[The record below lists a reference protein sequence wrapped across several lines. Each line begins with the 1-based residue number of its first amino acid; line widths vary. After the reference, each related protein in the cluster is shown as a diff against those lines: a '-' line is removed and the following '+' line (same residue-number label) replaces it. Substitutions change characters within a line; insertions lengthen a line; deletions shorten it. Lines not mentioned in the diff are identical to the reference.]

1 MVIFKGLQE
10 KKRGKTW
17 KWRFLSSVVALFLN
31 NKQSIVLFFL
41 SFFFPDGVSVDSIL
55 VIFYLSFLPR
65 SLPPP
70 RYSQSAVCA
79 LACVITALPHWR
91 LLLLHACVSVRACV
105 CRCNSVA

>member
-1 MVIFKGLQE
+1 MEVEISQFSSRTLFKQQAE
-10 KKRGKTW
+10 HC
-17 KWRFLSSVVALFLN
+17 A
-31 NKQSIVLFFL
+31 FF
-41 SFFFPDGVSVDSIL
+41 SFFFFPDGVSVDSIL